1 MREGYHN
8 TGGKSVF
15 SMIHKDMNRSGT
27 QTHHIFP
34 MTDLRDNNNVGEGE
48 TLNSKTTLQEMKMSE
63 KTVGKNGNL
72 VLNNTL
78 TEMNMS
84 DMTVGES
91 WEGVPMGKNL
101 ECRINTALEDYVKE
115 KWLTTRP
122 MNEVQPE
129 WDHETS
135 SQFQRVSIIG
145 QMEMCEKYQSDPQY
159 WGDKVF
165 PLIMRENPHVDTSD
179 WSWGSES
186 WDWEDIELSER
197 VEERL
202 MELVRISNNLNI

>member
-15 SMIHKDMNRSGT
+15 SMIHRDMNRSGT
-27 QTHHIFP
+27 QTHHIFL

-72 VLNNTL
+72 VSNNTL

-91 WEGVPMGKNL
+91 WEDVPMGKNL
-101 ECRINTALEDYVKE
+101 ESFRIKLH
-115 KWLTTRP
+115 LRTTEG
-122 MNEVQPE
+122 EVVNHSTRMKSPE
-129 WDHETS
+129 WDHESS
-135 SQFQRVSIIG
+135 SQFHRVSIIG

-197 VEERL
+197 VEERF
-202 MELVRISNNLNI
+202 MELVEVSNSINL